1 MTQLFTYVQLV
12 CPDACFAWI
21 ARLAGED
28 SRAKPDV
35 IQQLEDFTVLLR
47 LGWRG
52 QHSPSHTEDHKPNV
66 MQSLKTTSRRHVLAQ
81 PDLCSE
87 DGFNQGKISGTIR
100 GYTGAKSAQKQFGD
114 NPKWIVRYGNERT
127 LYDKAHAPDYLRN
140 SVAMKPILQNSPQNR
155 FTSVP

>member
-1 MTQLFTYVQLV
+1 MPASLGLPGLLARTGCTTRRHPAVGRLYLFNV
-12 CPDACFAWI
+12 A
-21 ARLAGED
+21 
-28 SRAKPDV
+28 
-35 IQQLEDFTVLLR
+35 VLLR

-52 QHSPSHTEDHKPNV
+52 QHSPAHTEDHKPNV

-100 GYTGAKSAQKQFGD
+100 DYTGAKSAQKQFGD

-127 LYDKAHAPDYLRN
+127 LYDKAHAPD
-140 SVAMKPILQNSPQNR
+140 
-155 FTSVP
+155 